1 MVIWESFLLHR
12 LGRIE
17 LEPSPRR
24 FFENLFRNSA
34 YQPLDLTPEQ
44 VYLAGELRPNDDP
57 FDILICAAA
66 RNLELPLLTRDSEIE
81 GSGVKVVW

>member
-1 MVIWESFLLHR
+1 MWECSTLHR
-12 LGRIE
+12 LGRVE

-24 FFENLFRNSA
+24 FFDNLFRNSA

-44 VYLAGELRPNDDP
+44 IHLANELQPNNDP

-66 RNLELPLLTRDSEIE
+66 RSLELPLLTRDSEIV
-81 GSGVKVVW
+81 GSGVEVVW